1 MISLDFELLWGVRDH
16 STRETYGA
24 NVLGGRAAI
33 PAMLELFEKRG
44 VHATWAVVGAVLC
57 ESKDELLARLPA
69 DGATGAAPLANL
81 DEIGDDERHDPYH
94 FGASLARLVA
104 SCPGQEL
111 GTHTFS
117 HFCALEPGHSVG
129 TFRDDVGAAVTQL
142 KDWGIDCR
150 SIVFPRNQ
158 YAPPQLDA
166 CRELGL
172 THFRGNEDSWF
183 YAAAPGADQT
193 KARRLCRLLDS
204 YVDLS
209 GPNVARRGDAVTPLV
224 DVPASRFLR
233 PYHRRLRG
241 LDGLRLRRIETAMAA
256 AAATGGTFHLWWH
269 PENFGR
275 DLDDNMSFLTKILDP
290 YARLRDESGM
300 ASRTM
305 SEMLAL
311 TKTERRLPA

>member
-1 MISLDFELLWGVRDH
+1 
-16 STRETYGA
+16 
-24 NVLGGRAAI
+24 
-33 PAMLELFEKRG
+33 MLELFEKRG

-69 DGATGAAPLANL
+69 DGATGAPPLANL

-209 GPNVARRGDAVTPLV
+209 GPNVARRGDAATPLV

-256 AAATGGTFHLWWH
+256 AAATSTTI
-269 PENFGR
+269 R
-275 DLDDNMSFLTKILDP
+275 
-290 YARLRDESGM
+290 
-300 ASRTM
+300 AS
-305 SEMLAL
+305 
-311 TKTERRLPA
+311 